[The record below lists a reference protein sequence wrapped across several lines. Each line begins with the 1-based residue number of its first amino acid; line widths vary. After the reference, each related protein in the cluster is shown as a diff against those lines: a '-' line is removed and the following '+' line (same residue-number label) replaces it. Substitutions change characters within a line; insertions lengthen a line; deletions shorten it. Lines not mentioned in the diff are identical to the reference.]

1 MNRSLKALGW
11 LPVAVLVAAMVAIHI
26 ERPAAIVAIPVL
38 VLRLTVLFVAIVC
51 LPIAALAGRSYLARG
66 DPGSLWL
73 SGGAI
78 VWAFS
83 GVIAFA
89 LSPRD
94 INAAVTAHN
103 LLAWMAAAC
112 HLVGAFV
119 LPRPQARDSGSQMR
133 LGTVTIAA
141 FTVVAV
147 VAAATVHDVVPR
159 FFVPG
164 TGGTPLRYAVLG
176 SAALMFLFAAALLIR
191 DRGHGANSFTYWYGI
206 GLVIIAIGLSAIMM
220 QTDPR
225 SPMAWVGRIAQV
237 VGTAYMVAAVVAAT
251 RNARAMGLPVT
262 IALHEAERRF
272 DDLIEMAGD
281 GIVVADLGSQ
291 PTPGRIT
298 RANPAACALLGYSPE
313 ELARL
318 APEDIVAP
326 EERDQLPEDVAQ
338 IARDGRLMRERTLV
352 ARDGHRVVVEINA
365 RLVRFDGSDRV
376 VAILHDISERRRN
389 DAERAH
395 LAAIVQQSNDAIV
408 AATLDGA
415 ITHWNRG
422 AAQLFGYDAAA
433 VVGKP
438 VTMIFALDPLHADEP
453 SRGSPEQSRPHR
465 DFDTVG
471 MHKDGTKIPLSVTT
485 SPIRDRAG
493 RAVGVSMIAR
503 DVTEQRQS
511 EELLA
516 RAKAAAEEAS
526 RAKTTFIAN
535 MSHEIRTPLQNI
547 VGLSELMRRDAVGPT
562 QTQRLESLCATADH
576 MMSVVNDILEL
587 SRIEADRVVLEHRDF
602 SLAEALDSAVA
613 VIREPARAKG
623 LRITVEIPAELRD
636 VVLRGDGLR
645 LRQVLI
651 NLLGNAVKFTA
662 KGSVAI
668 AVNRLG
674 GAAPVPTFR
683 FAVTDTGIGISPADR
698 SRIFRAFEQ
707 VGGAMARTPGGSG
720 LGLAICEGLV
730 HAMGGHIDVTSTPG
744 RGSTFAFE
752 LPFGYGSRVAEPAA
766 AAPPDGGYFAGSHVL
781 VADDNGLS
789 RELLKEMLVDLG
801 CSVDVAR
808 DGNEAVE
815 KARAV
820 VYDLVLLDIQMPGL
834 DGLGA
839 ARAIRALPEHG
850 HTPILALT
858 ANALVDDHHGHA
870 IDAAMNAWLRKPVT
884 GAMLRAE
891 LGNWLAHSPAPG
903 ACAAPAAGERGADPT
918 RARAADTGGM
928 LAFGAGGRHRRVG
941 LLRDYVALHRA
952 DVAQLREHVVAGRH
966 AAARRV
972 LHDLEGSAAMIG
984 ARGLELAAAA
994 LSAELRNGAE
1004 SATLE
1009 SLTRACEARFEQL
1022 AKSASVG

>member
-1 MNRSLKALGW
+1 MNRTLKALGW
-11 LPVAVLVAAMVAIHI
+11 LPVAALIAAMVAIHL
-26 ERPAAIVAIPVL
+26 ERPAAIVAMPAL

-66 DPGSLWL
+66 DPGLLWL
-73 SGGAI
+73 NGGAI

-83 GVIAFA
+83 GVVAFA

-103 LLAWMAAAC
+103 LLAWTSAAC

-119 LPRPQARDSGSQMR
+119 LPRRQARASGSQMR
-133 LGTVTIAA
+133 LGAVTIAA
-141 FTVVAV
+141 FAV
-147 VAAATVHDVVPR
+147 VALVATATVHDVIPR

-176 SAALMFLFAAALLIR
+176 SAALMFLFSAALLIR
-191 DRGHGANSFTYWYGI
+191 DRAHGADSFSYWYSI
-206 GLVIIAIGLSAIMM
+206 GLLIIAIGLSAIMM

-225 SPMAWVGRIAQV
+225 NPMAWVGRIAQV
-237 VGTAYMVAAVVAAT
+237 IGTGYMLAAVVVAT
-251 RNARAMGLPVT
+251 RNARAMGVPVA
-262 IALHEAERRF
+262 IALHEAEQRF

-281 GIVVADLGSQ
+281 GIVVADLGSR
-291 PTPGRIT
+291 PSPGRIT
-298 RANPAACALLGYSPE
+298 RANPAACALLGYTAE
-313 ELARL
+313 ELSRL
-318 APEDIVAP
+318 APEDIVAR
-326 EERDQLPEDVAQ
+326 EEWDQMSADVAQ
-338 IARDGRLMRERTLV
+338 IAREGRLMRERTLV
-352 ARDGHRVVVEINA
+352 ARDGHRLAVEIHA

-389 DAERAH
+389 DEERAH

-408 AATLDGA
+408 AVTLDGA
-415 ITHWNRG
+415 ITHWNRA
-422 AAQLFGYDAAA
+422 AAQLFGYEAAA
-433 VVGKP
+433 VVGRP
-438 VTMIFALDPLHADEP
+438 LVTIFPLDPLPADGPLRE
-453 SRGSPEQSRPHR
+453 SPGQSRPQRH
-465 DFDTVG
+465 FETAG
-471 MHKDGTKIPLSVTT
+471 MRMDGTRIPLSVTT
-485 SPIRDRAG
+485 SPICDRAG
-493 RAVGVSMIAR
+493 RAVGISMIAR
-503 DVTEQRQS
+503 DVTEKRQS

-547 VGLSELMRRDAVGPT
+547 VGLSELMRRDAVGPA
-562 QTQRLESLCATADH
+562 QKQRLESLCATADH

-623 LRITVEIPAELRD
+623 LGITVEIPAELRD
-636 VVLRGDGLR
+636 RILRGDRLR

-651 NLLGNAVKFTA
+651 NLLSNAVKFTA
-662 KGSVAI
+662 KGSITVS
-668 AVNRLG
+668 VDRLG

-683 FAVTDTGIGISPADR
+683 FAVTDSGIGISPADR
-698 SRIFRAFEQ
+698 PRIFRAFEQ
-707 VGGAMARTPGGSG
+707 VGGAMTRTHGGSG

-744 RGSTFAFE
+744 CGSTFAFE
-752 LPFGYGSRVAEPAA
+752 LPFGYGSHVPEPAA
-766 AAPPDGGYFAGSHVL
+766 AATASDGYFAGSRVL

-801 CSVDVAR
+801 CSVDVAQ

-815 KARAV
+815 KARAI

-839 ARAIRALPEHG
+839 ARAIRTLPEHG

-858 ANALVDDHHGHA
+858 ANALVDDNHEHA
-870 IDAAMNAWLRKPVT
+870 IDAVMNAWLRKPVT

-891 LGNWLAHSPAPG
+891 LGNWLAHSPDPG
-903 ACAAPAAGERGADPT
+903 ARAAPAAGEPGADPAT
-918 RARAADTGGM
+918 ACGANAGGM
-928 LAFGAGGRHRRVG
+928 LALGAGGSHRRDG
-941 LLRDYVALHRA
+941 LLRDYVALHGA

-994 LSAELRNGAE
+994 LSAQLRNGAE

-1009 SLTRACEARFEQL
+1009 SLTCDCEARFEQL

>member
-1 MNRSLKALGW
+1 MNRTLKALGW
-11 LPVAVLVAAMVAIHI
+11 LPVVVLIAAMAAIHL
-26 ERPAAIVAIPVL
+26 ERPAATLAVPAL

-66 DPGSLWL
+66 DPGLLWL

-78 VWAFS
+78 VWAFA
-83 GVIAFA
+83 GLVANA
-89 LSPRD
+89 LAPWD

-103 LLAWMAAAC
+103 LLAWTAAAC

-119 LPRPQARDSGSQMR
+119 LPRAQAGATGSPMR
-133 LGTVTIAA
+133 LGLVTVAA
-141 FTVVAV
+141 CAV
-147 VAAATVHDVVPR
+147 VALVALATGHDAIPR

-164 TGGTPLRYAVLG
+164 VGGTPLRYGVLG
-176 SAALMFLFAAALLIR
+176 SAALMFVFSAALLIR
-191 DRGHGANSFTYWYGI
+191 DRGHGADSFSYWYSI
-206 GLVIIAIGLSAIMM
+206 GLVIIAIGLSAIML

-225 SPMAWVGRIAQV
+225 NPMAWVGRVAQV
-237 VGTAYMVAAVVAAT
+237 LGTGYMLAAVVVAT
-251 RNARAMGLPVT
+251 RSARAMGLPVT
-262 IALHEAERRF
+262 IALHEAEQRF
-272 DDLIEMAGD
+272 DDLIEMACD
-281 GIVVADLGSQ
+281 GIVVADLDSR
-291 PTPGRIT
+291 PSSGRIA
-298 RANPAACALLGYSPE
+298 RANPAACALLGYPAE
-313 ELARL
+313 ALARL
-318 APEDIVAP
+318 SPEDIVAP
-326 EERDQLPEDVAQ
+326 EERDQLPADVAQ
-338 IARDGRLMRERTLV
+338 LARDGRLMRERTLV
-352 ARDGHRVVVEINA
+352 ARDGHRLAVEIHA

-389 DAERAH
+389 DEERAH

-415 ITHWNRG
+415 VTHWNRG
-422 AAQLFGYDAAA
+422 AAQLFGYEAAA

-438 VTMIFALDPLHADEP
+438 VTTIFPLDPLRGDGLWRESPGP
-453 SRGSPEQSRPHR
+453 SRPGR

-471 MHKDGTKIPLSVTT
+471 MRKDGTRIPLSVTT
-485 SPIRDRAG
+485 SPICDRAG
-493 RAVGVSMIAR
+493 RAVGISMIAR
-503 DVTEQRQS
+503 DVSEKRQS

-526 RAKTTFIAN
+526 RAKTTFVAN

-547 VGLSELMRRDAVGPT
+547 VGLSELLRRDAVGPA
-562 QTQRLESLCATADH
+562 QKQRAESLCATADH

-602 SLAEALDSAVA
+602 ALAEALDSAVA

-623 LRITVEIPAELRD
+623 LRITVEMPAELRD
-636 VVLRGDGLR
+636 VVLRGDRLR

-651 NLLGNAVKFTA
+651 NLLSNAVKFTA
-662 KGSVAI
+662 TGSVT
-668 AVNRLG
+668 VSVGRLG

-683 FAVTDTGIGISPADR
+683 FAVTDTGIGIRPGDR

-707 VGGAMARTPGGSG
+707 VGGATTRTQGGSG

-752 LPFGYGSRVAEPAA
+752 LPFGYGSGAPEPAA
-766 AAPPDGGYFAGSHVL
+766 AAPAGEGYFAGSHVL

-789 RELLKEMLVDLG
+789 RELLQEMLVGLG
-801 CSVDVAR
+801 CSVDVAQ
-808 DGNEAVE
+808 DGHEAVE

-834 DGLGA
+834 DGVAA

-858 ANALVDDHHGHA
+858 ANALVDNEHEHA
-870 IDAAMNAWLRKPVT
+870 IDATMNAWLRKPVT

-891 LGNWLAHSPAPG
+891 LGNWLAHSPDPAT
-903 ACAAPAAGERGADPT
+903 PAANGVEPHVARGT
-918 RARAADTGGM
+918 ECGGM
-928 LAFGAGGRHRRVG
+928 LAAAGSHRREG
-941 LLRDYVALHRA
+941 LLRDYVGLHGS
-952 DVAQLREHVVAGRH
+952 DVARLREHVLAGRH
-966 AAARRV
+966 VAARRV

-994 LSAELRNGAE
+994 LATELRNGAE
-1004 SATLE
+1004 LAALE
-1009 SLTRACEARFEQL
+1009 ALTRACEAEFEQL
-1022 AKSASVG
+1022 AKSASAA

>member
-1 MNRSLKALGW
+1 MKRSLKALGW
-11 LPVAVLVAAMVAIHI
+11 LPVAALIAAMVVIHL
-26 ERPAAIVAIPVL
+26 ERPAAIVAMPVL
-38 VLRLTVLFVAIVC
+38 VLRLTVLFVAVVC

-66 DPGSLWL
+66 DPGLLWL

-83 GVIAFA
+83 GVVAFA

-103 LLAWMAAAC
+103 LLAWTAAAC

-119 LPRPQARDSGSQMR
+119 LPRPQVGASGSQMR
-133 LGTVTIAA
+133 LGAVTIAA
-141 FTVVAV
+141 FAIVAL
-147 VAAATVHDVVPR
+147 VAAATVHEVFPR
-159 FFVPG
+159 FFVRG
-164 TGGTPLRYAVLG
+164 EGGTPLRYAVLG

-191 DRGHGANSFTYWYGI
+191 DRGHGANSFTYWYSI

-225 SPMAWVGRIAQV
+225 NPMAWVGRMAQV
-237 VGTAYMVAAVVAAT
+237 VGTAYMLAAVVAAT
-251 RNARAMGLPVT
+251 RSARAMGLPVT
-262 IALHEAERRF
+262 LALHEAEQRF

-298 RANPAACALLGYSPE
+298 RANSAACALLGYSAE
-313 ELARL
+313 ELAQL
-318 APEDIVAP
+318 APKDIVAP
-326 EERDQLPEDVAQ
+326 EEWDQLAADVAQ

-352 ARDGHRVVVEINA
+352 ARDGHRLAVEISA

-389 DAERAH
+389 DEERAH

-422 AAQLFGYDAAA
+422 AAQLFGYEAAA

-438 VTMIFALDPLHADEP
+438 VATIFPPGPLRADGP
-453 SRGSPEQSRPHR
+453 SPEAPGQSCPQR

-471 MHKDGTKIPLSVTT
+471 MHKDGTRIPLSVTT

-493 RAVGVSMIAR
+493 CAVGVSMIAR
-503 DVTEQRQS
+503 DVVEKRQS

-547 VGLSELMRRDAVGPT
+547 VGLSELMRRDAVGPA
-562 QTQRLESLCATADH
+562 QRKRAESLCATADH

-587 SRIEADRVVLEHRDF
+587 SRIEANRVVLEHRDF
-602 SLAEALDSAVA
+602 SLAEALDSAAA

-623 LRITVEIPAELRD
+623 LRISVEIPAELRD
-636 VVLRGDGLR
+636 MVLRGDRLR

-651 NLLGNAVKFTA
+651 NLLSNAVKFTA
-662 KGSVAI
+662 QGSITVS
-668 AVNRLG
+668 VGRRG

-683 FAVTDTGIGISPADR
+683 FEVTDTGIGIAPADR

-707 VGGAMARTPGGSG
+707 VGGAMTRTHGGSG

-744 RGSTFAFE
+744 CGSTFAFE
-752 LPFGYGSRVAEPAA
+752 LPFGYGSRVPEPSAA
-766 AAPPDGGYFAGSHVL
+766 TPAGDWYFAGSHVL

-801 CSVDVAR
+801 CSVDVAQ

-815 KARAV
+815 KARAF

-858 ANALVDDHHGHA
+858 ANALVDDHQDA
-870 IDAAMNAWLRKPVT
+870 IDATMNAYLRKPVT

-891 LGNWLAHSPAPG
+891 LGNWLAHSPDPG
-903 ACAAPAAGERGADPT
+903 VRVPPAAGEPGADRATT
-918 RARAADTGGM
+918 RAASS
-928 LAFGAGGRHRRVG
+928 AGCLPSAREIHHRRDG
-941 LLRDYVALHRA
+941 LLRDYVALHGA